1 MKLIVTIT
9 SVCLLLSGCVQALN
23 IGGMLLRNAAEPEK
37 PKSQNESQGATDEAP
52 RNKSTNHDDVVKEV
66 LDPKAQGK
74 RAQNF

>member
-1 MKLIVTIT
+1 
-9 SVCLLLSGCVQALN
+9 
-23 IGGMLLRNAAEPEK
+23 MLLRNAAEPEK